1 MKILVKQNS
10 KGVLVK
16 KISVLLLC
24 VFVSTQCTVVEENI
38 NQSEFDQI
46 IKAANEM
53 VGFNG
58 SVLVGNRE
66 KVLYYE
72 QIGFADKQKN
82 TPLTEK
88 HLFSTGSIGK
98 EFSTIAVMK
107 LVEDGKLNY
116 QDKVS
121 KYVNSLPSWSNEIT
135 IENIMTHTSGLPS
148 LNWFVGIES
157 EDVNAQINAVK
168 ELAFPSGNGFLYT
181 NMNIVIRSYLV
192 EAITGMPYQDFVTQE
207 ILRKANMSTA
217 IQPIGMNTLTNQ
229 ITYHEDPN
237 ALKAISYYAT
247 PFDLYNFEK
256 SLWSNKIIKSNLLKE
271 VLSGDKYSGSSN
283 RAYFDFGRFYLND
296 DGEISYWEHDGS
308 SWPTH
313 HAIKYH
319 NFEDD
324 TFIILMSNDGNK
336 NTLFELKTAILKLL
350 DTRVVEIPLIWQFK
364 QEYASKSGSK
374 AITNLKRQAKQNQ
387 DVEELESELN
397 TIGYWL
403 FQQEK
408 YSDAKSVFKLNLE
421 LFPNSANAHD
431 SYADVL
437 IKLKDYEQ
445 AENILIN
452 GLKLAKKENNNNLI
466 NSIKGQ
472 LNKIEQV
479 VK

>member
-1 MKILVKQNS
+1 MKNLIKQNS
-10 KGVLVK
+10 NRILVK

-24 VFVSTQCTVVEENI
+24 VFVSTQCTVVDEKI
-38 NQSEFDQI
+38 NHSEFNQL
-46 IKAANEM
+46 IKAANQM

-58 SVLVGNRE
+58 SVLVGNSE
-66 KVLYYE
+66 KILYFK
-72 QIGFADKQKN
+72 QIGFADKHKN

-98 EFSTIAVMK
+98 EFSTLAIMK
-107 LVEDGKLNY
+107 LVEDEKLNY

-121 KYVNSLPSWSNEIT
+121 KYVTSLPNWSKEIT

-148 LNWFVGIES
+148 LNWFIGIES

-181 NMNIVIRSYLV
+181 NMNIVIRSYVV
-192 EAITGMPYQDFVTQE
+192 EAITGMPFQDFVTQE
-207 ILRKANMSTA
+207 ILRKANMPTA

-247 PFDLYNFEK
+247 PLDLYNFEK
-256 SLWSNKIIKSNLLKE
+256 SLWNDKIIKSNSLKE
-271 VLSGDKYSGSSN
+271 VLSGDKHSGSSN
-283 RAYFDFGRFYLND
+283 RAYFDFGRFYLNN

-324 TFIILMSNDGNK
+324 IFIILMSNDSNK

-350 DTRVVEIPLIWQFK
+350 ETRVVAMPLIWQFK
-364 QEYASKSGSK
+364 QEYANKEGSK
-374 AITNLKRQAKQNQ
+374 AIANLKRQVQQSQ
-387 DVEELESELN
+387 DVEALESELN

-408 YSDAKSVFKLNLE
+408 YLDAKSVFKLNLE
-421 LFPNSANAHD
+421 LFPKSANAHD

-437 IKLKDYEQ
+437 IKIKDYEQ

-452 GLKLAKKENNNNLI
+452 GFKLAKKENNTNLI
-466 NSIKGQ
+466 NSITGQ
-472 LNKIEQV
+472 LKKIEQL